1 MVFEF
6 FNMLS
11 AFISGNPELV
21 AFLMTIVEL
30 VKGVVKPLPWYKGW
44 MMTVFCFVMGFVFA
58 IPVEGFVGIDWL
70 EYAAGGLGLGLFATG
85 IYSLIFET
93 LSRKLKE

>member
-1 MVFEF
+1 MVLKF
-6 FNMLS
+6 FDMMT

-30 VKGVVKPLPWYKGW
+30 IKKVIKPLPWYKGW
-44 MMTVFCFVMGFVFA
+44 IMTVICFVLGFMFA
-58 IPVEGFVGIDWL
+58 IPVEGFNWL
-70 EYAAGGLGLGLFATG
+70 EFAAGGLGLGLFATG